1 MRLSASLSV
10 YRLTFVQS
18 VGNGPRGGARFS
30 LRRVM
35 EAPDGADAALPARV
49 RVRINCA
56 KLLLAEVDPRDKERN
71 SLAQMEALLSLMQTH
86 APAFL
91 ASPNSEALLLQAVTE
106 GDWFDSHRGQI
117 RGNISVI
124 FRREEV
130 STPRQSGFGGGWKMQ
145 DFEAFPGYL
154 KGSQ

>member
-1 MRLSASLSV
+1 
-10 YRLTFVQS
+10 
-18 VGNGPRGGARFS
+18 
-30 LRRVM
+30 M
-35 EAPDGADAALPARV
+35 EAPDGAHAALPARV
-49 RVRINCA
+49 RVRMNCA

-71 SLAQMEALLSLMQTH
+71 SLAQMQALLSLVQTH

-106 GDWFDSHRGQI
+106 VDWFDSHRGQI
-117 RGNISVI
+117 LENISVI

-130 STPRQSGFGGGWKMQ
+130 STSSRQSGFGGGWKMQ